1 MKISRNLEIFTT
13 FLIEGRGNFEK
24 INASKI
30 SQFYQVVEMPQSFYN
45 LLRSSKYQK
54 KINAFKFLQFILV
67 GVRQNLDKNIFQNFT
82 ILSGRVVFVK
92 LRKTFKRINSIFQ
105 IFTIFPGRRSYKARE
120 YSNFH
125 YLFMSKVKKTSIKS
139 MLSIFFFKFSH
150 LSQVE
155 AH

>member
-1 MKISRNLEIFTT
+1 MLAKFHNFIRSLKCLKVFTIYSDRRNI
-13 FLIEGRGNFEK
+13 K
-24 INASKI
+24 
-30 SQFYQVVEMPQSFYN
+30 
-45 LLRSSKYQK
+45 K

-125 YLFMSKVKKTSIKS
+125 YLFRSKVKKTSIKS
-139 MLSIFFFKFSH
+139 MLSIFFSNFRTYLRSK
-150 LSQVE
+150 LIRIPIK
-155 AH
+155 